1 MPVIPCDLL
10 DPWTKRVTGAR
21 DITVDPADVMRSA
34 AIVGLPLLATDL
46 TRERPLLEMMWRMM
60 MVRTNL
66 KPTTTG
72 SAWTRSESYDLL
84 DPSEKVAVSYF
95 LGMVQSHLVAT
106 KELGYSHLV
115 HVDRLLKAAGQ
126 PLQNSRPDFV
136 AIHLGPNGKRTH
148 AATWEAKGRTN
159 GFDSGALNTAKDQA
173 KVIPLI
179 KGLKARETVASEAY
193 FHPKTTV
200 WSAKLKDPDWEGE
213 ELEIGLETYLLAY
226 YSPLVKA
233 GRQTQQMEVVGEDTV
248 FTVPDFSMTIGLPTE
263 LVVAVD
269 ECVKVEADARDEQK
283 LITRAV
289 RTLMVQRGAKSSD
302 LVSTTFTGE
311 WV

>member
-10 DPWTKRVTGAR
+10 APWKKRAAGAR
-21 DITVDPADVMRSA
+21 DITVAPADIMRSA

-46 TRERPLLEMMWRMM
+46 TQERPLLEMMWRMM

-106 KELGYSHLV
+106 KALGYSHLV

-136 AIHLGPNGKRTH
+136 AVHLGSNGKRTH

-159 GFDSGALNTAKDQA
+159 GFDSAALDTAKDQA

-213 ELEIGLETYLLAY
+213 ELDIGLETYLLAY
-226 YSPLVKA
+226 YLPLVRA
-233 GRQTQQMEVVGEDTV
+233 ARQTHQVDIVGEDTV
-248 FTVPDFSMTIGLPTE
+248 FTVPDFSMTVGLPTE
-263 LVVAVD
+263 LVAAVD
-269 ECVKVEADARDEQK
+269 ECLKVEDEARDEQK
-283 LITRAV
+283 VITRSV
-289 RTLMVQRGAKSSD
+289 RALMVQRGTESSD
-302 LVSTTFTGE
+302 LVTTTFTGD